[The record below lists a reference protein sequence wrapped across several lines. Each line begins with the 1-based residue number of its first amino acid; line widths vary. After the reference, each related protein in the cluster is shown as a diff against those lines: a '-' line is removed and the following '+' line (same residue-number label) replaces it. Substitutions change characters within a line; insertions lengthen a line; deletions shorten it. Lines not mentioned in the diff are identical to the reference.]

1 MGAVGRMMLVAEP
14 LNGCGFDMARFGWK
28 MEGKLEGDSK
38 HQDALRQ
45 TRALTFTE
53 PYEHASEIIVAV
65 LWIPA
70 LTHGVGAGA

>member
-1 MGAVGRMMLVAEP
+1 MRIRHGQIRLEDGGEAA
-14 LNGCGFDMARFGWK
+14 
-28 MEGKLEGDSK
+28 LEGDSM

-70 LTHGVGAGA
+70 LTHGVGARA